1 MLSQT
6 YTEKGEIMDLRI
18 VKTKN
23 QIKEAF
29 LKLRDK
35 MMPEK
40 IKVKDICDVAMINK
54 TTFYKHY
61 TDSFELSNEIEEC
74 AIEKVIASLKNK
86 NNILTQPQ
94 EYISGLMN
102 ALKAE
107 AANLQL
113 VFKGKYDVLSVKLTD
128 KLLKLSDASAETP
141 ENEVRLSFAIGGFV
155 RIVND
160 YMFTNKNF
168 DLEKLTMHTVTMLE
182 AIPF

>member
-1 MLSQT
+1 
-6 YTEKGEIMDLRI
+6 MDLRI

-40 IKVKDICDVAMINK
+40 IKVKDICEMAMINK

-61 TDSFELSNEIEEC
+61 TDSIELSQEIEEC
-74 AIEKVIASLKNK
+74 AIESVISSLKTK
-86 NNILTQPQ
+86 NNILTQPR
-94 EYISGLMN
+94 EYITGLMS
-102 ALKAE
+102 AIEAE

-113 VFKGKYDVLSVKLTD
+113 VFKGKQDVLSAKLTD
-128 KLLKLSDASAETP
+128 KLIKLSDVSAANF
-141 ENEVRLSFAIGGFV
+141 ENKVHLSFAIGGFV

-160 YMFTNKNF
+160 FIFTNKNF
-168 DLEKLTMHTVTMLE
+168 DPEALTMHTVTMLE